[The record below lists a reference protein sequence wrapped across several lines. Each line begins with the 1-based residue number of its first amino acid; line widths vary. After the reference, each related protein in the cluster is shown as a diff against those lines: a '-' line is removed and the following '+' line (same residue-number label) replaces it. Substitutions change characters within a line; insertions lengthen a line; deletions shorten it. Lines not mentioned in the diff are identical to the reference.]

1 MRLLEPAVA
10 AVSNQKID
18 TILNTGYF
26 DTTFIQFHQLI
37 GLNDW
42 KLRVGSPIL
51 RLFHNSLR
59 GGTAQS
65 ERSHYDCLDE
75 GRILG
80 SWSISWQFAPRREK
94 WAS

>member
-51 RLFHNSLR
+51 RLFHDDYWTELKR
-59 GGTAQS
+59 KLVQQ
-65 ERSHYDCLDE
+65 E
-75 GRILG
+75 GFGFSYR
-80 SWSISWQFAPRREK
+80 W
-94 WAS
+94 

>member
-37 GLNDW
+37 GLND
-42 KLRVGSPIL
+42 
-51 RLFHNSLR
+51 
-59 GGTAQS
+59 
-65 ERSHYDCLDE
+65 
-75 GRILG
+75 
-80 SWSISWQFAPRREK
+80 
-94 WAS
+94 